1 MKSVNQVSASAATQA
16 ALKSP
21 LRFSALWLAAGS
33 MLLFFLIYRSL
44 IPADA
49 LQQSAHGDKLMHFSA
64 YAVLM
69 SWFSNIFPA
78 LNQRIRLALALVMLG
93 IALEFAQRWTGY
105 RTFELADMAANAT
118 GVAAGWLSAPPR
130 LPNYLRRLESFREP

>member
-1 MKSVNQVSASAATQA
+1 M
-16 ALKSP
+16 
-21 LRFSALWLAAGS
+21 
-33 MLLFFLIYRSL
+33 LFFLVYRSL
-44 IPADA
+44 IPVQAM
-49 LQQSAHGDKLMHFSA
+49 QPSVYSDKLLHFSA

-69 SWFSNIFPA
+69 SWFSNICPM
-78 LNQRIRLALALVMLG
+78 LNQRIKLALALVTLG

-130 LPNYLRRLESFREP
+130 LPNYLRGIESFREP